1 MRKNRIL
8 YVHPIGQFSG
18 SLKSLEESVR
28 SVRKKYNVCFLV
40 PDGVATKR
48 LSKYGEVISN
58 IGLSKFDNSKI
69 GYYRGLR
76 WLVLIREIF
85 FVFPNL
91 F

>member
-40 PDGVATKR
+40 PDGVAKKR

-76 WLVLIREIF
+76 WLVLIRKR
-85 FVFPNL
+85 
-91 F
+91 